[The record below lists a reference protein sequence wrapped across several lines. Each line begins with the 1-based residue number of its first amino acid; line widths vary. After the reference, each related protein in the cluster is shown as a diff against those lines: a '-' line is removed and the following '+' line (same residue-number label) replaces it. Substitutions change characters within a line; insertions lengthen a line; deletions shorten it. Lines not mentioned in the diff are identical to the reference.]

1 MLPVTLHRVIASTAS
16 RAFSTSRTTCKPL
29 ELAHEVFQPS
39 PSDRPMFQK
48 TSALVICHGLY
59 GSKQNWRSLA
69 KAMVKEFAL
78 PIYTMDMRNH
88 GSSPHADTMTYLDM
102 AGDIE
107 KFFSDKQ
114 LSNVTLIG
122 HSMGGKVAQTM
133 ALNPRLPSHA
143 LSHLISVD
151 MTPAAGPI
159 SPEFMRYARC
169 MVEINKEQVQ
179 SRSEA
184 DKIMKEIEP
193 NLSVRQFLLTNLE
206 RQGETMQFRIPVEK
220 IMHALEEIGEFPY
233 APPVDEHS
241 APERLWNGPTL
252 FVKGERSKYI
262 NRHNIPLCKAYFP
275 SMQLKVLPTGHWCQS
290 EAPGAFIDTVK
301 AFLLQ

>member
-1 MLPVTLHRVIASTAS
+1 
-16 RAFSTSRTTCKPL
+16 
-29 ELAHEVFQPS
+29 
-39 PSDRPMFQK
+39 
-48 TSALVICHGLY
+48 
-59 GSKQNWRSLA
+59 
-69 KAMVKEFAL
+69 
-78 PIYTMDMRNH
+78 MRNH

-184 DKIMKEIEP
+184 DKILKEIEP

-241 APERLWNGPTL
+241 APERLWN
-252 FVKGERSKYI
+252 
-262 NRHNIPLCKAYFP
+262 C
-275 SMQLKVLPTGHWCQS
+275 
-290 EAPGAFIDTVK
+290 
-301 AFLLQ
+301 LLYTSDAADE

>member
-1 MLPVTLHRVIASTAS
+1 MFLETLHRFIASTAS
-16 RAFSTSRTTCKPL
+16 RAFSTARTACKPL

-78 PIYTMDMRNH
+78 PIYTLDMRNH
-88 GSSPHADTMTYLDM
+88 GSSPHADPMTYIDM

-133 ALNPRLPSHA
+133 ALSPRLPSHA

-169 MVEINKEQVQ
+169 MVEINNEQVQ
-179 SRSEA
+179 SRS
-184 DKIMKEIEP
+184 
-193 NLSVRQFLLTNLE
+193 
-206 RQGETMQFRIPVEK
+206 
-220 IMHALEEIGEFPY
+220 
-233 APPVDEHS
+233 
-241 APERLWNGPTL
+241 
-252 FVKGERSKYI
+252 
-262 NRHNIPLCKAYFP
+262 
-275 SMQLKVLPTGHWCQS
+275 
-290 EAPGAFIDTVK
+290 
-301 AFLLQ
+301 